1 MICDWWISISLC
13 TDPPPLR
20 KNLRRDPFSDFSWG
34 EGRGGSVHRL
44 DFDPF
49 CVFTCFIVRFW
60 TLEFTCFDRERH
72 IRNPRGRLGTR
83 LRAFV
88 KSAANSILV
97 PRARYKLSRVALGTR
112 MSKLPQKF
120 CYHGNVATHFFF
132 LKSAVNPPHPPQE
145 RSCFPQI
152 CTCRSPKIFPDPKL
166 SNLSPPCFFNFA
178 DFFFIPRA
186 SRSTCQ
192 LLPTWIRSV
201 LALLFRARR
210 TECSFNCMLHWHG
223 WLSGKLCKCCRWGFP
238 MLYL

>member
-1 MICDWWISISLC
+1 MYR
-13 TDPPPLR
+13 PPSPQEKFEKGPL
-20 KNLRRDPFSDFSWG
+20 LRFLL
-34 EGRGGSVHRL
+34 RGGGVCTQARFRSVLCVSVFHRSFL
-44 DFDPF
+44 NFRVH
-49 CVFTCFIVRFW
+49 VFWRGTS
-60 TLEFTCFDRERH
+60 H
-72 IRNPRGRLGTR
+72 PKSPRTTGNE
-83 LRAFV
+83 
-88 KSAANSILV
+88 AARVCEKRSKLHSR
-97 PRARYKLSRVALGTR
+97 PQTRYKLSRVALGTR

-178 DFFFIPRA
+178 DFSFIPRA
-186 SRSTCQ
+186 SRSTYQ

-210 TECSFNCMLHWHG
+210 TECSFNYILHWHG

>member
-1 MICDWWISISLC
+1 
-13 TDPPPLR
+13 
-20 KNLRRDPFSDFSWG
+20 
-34 EGRGGSVHRL
+34 
-44 DFDPF
+44 
-49 CVFTCFIVRFW
+49 
-60 TLEFTCFDRERH
+60 
-72 IRNPRGRLGTR
+72 
-83 LRAFV
+83 
-88 KSAANSILV
+88 
-97 PRARYKLSRVALGTR
+97 

-132 LKSAVNPPHPPQE
+132 LNSAVNPPPPHPQQE

-152 CTCRSPKIFPDPKL
+152 CTSRSPKIFPDPKL

-186 SRSTCQ
+186 SRSTYQ

-210 TECSFNCMLHWHG
+210 TECSFNYMLHWHG

-238 MLYL
+238 MLYLYFSSARTLTNEMRTPILSRVPRRCINKVWKF